1 MPLVHS
7 AMPAQPTPHSPDE
20 NMVWIPGGTFLM
32 GSEKHYPEE
41 APSHP
46 ATVEG
51 FWIDRYVITNEQFGR
66 FVEATLAPEMGA
78 KEALALFETAQ
89 SEILAVVDPAS
100 SVLLGTLGEAYAA
113 RRYAEAIALA
123 ARGVLDQG

>member
-51 FWIDRYVITNEQFGR
+51 FWIDRYVITNGQFGR
-66 FVEATLAPEMGA
+66 FVEATGHITSAERPPNPDDYPGALPELL
-78 KEALALFETAQ
+78 E
-89 SEILAVVDPAS
+89 PAS
-100 SVLLGTLGEAYAA
+100 VVFRKPGHSVSLGNPYS
-113 RRYAEAIALA
+113 
-123 ARGVLDQG
+123 